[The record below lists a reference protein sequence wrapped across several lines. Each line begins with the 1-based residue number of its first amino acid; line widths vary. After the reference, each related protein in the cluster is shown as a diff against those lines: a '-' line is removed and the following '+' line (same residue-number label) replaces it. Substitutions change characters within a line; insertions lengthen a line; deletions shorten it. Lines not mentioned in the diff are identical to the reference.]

1 MPLHIQTHAFRP
13 IFEHLI
19 FRKNIT
25 HPQNARDGAKI
36 HQTSSTWDAEIL
48 DELGTTTASFNS
60 PDTTFTTPWLPKAA
74 NPQAHRSAKMIQC
87 FEDLPS

>member
-1 MPLHIQTHAFRP
+1 MPLHMQTHAFWP

-19 FRKNIT
+19 LKKNIT
-25 HPQNARDGAKI
+25 NPQNARYDVKI

-74 NPQAHRSAKMIQC
+74 NPQAHRSDKLIQC
-87 FEDLPS
+87 LEDHPS